1 MRPDREKIAEL
12 LDQIEG
18 ELAPS
23 FVEIERYDPSDYISS
38 FCLDHL
44 LDIDP
49 SLFVETKEDPTELF
63 ASLSE
68 HSDGLKELFGI
79 IGTEGKIVRFKPEDL
94 IYELLSGPCST
105 TFYTLESLFFLKG
118 EEDVWCFMMGN
129 NE

>member
-23 FVEIERYDPSDYISS
+23 FVEIERYDPSDYNSS

-49 SLFVETKEDPTELF
+49 SLFVETKEKTRQN
-63 ASLSE
+63 SLRPC
-68 HSDGLKELFGI
+68 L
-79 IGTEGKIVRFKPEDL
+79 IVQT
-94 IYELLSGPCST
+94 G
-105 TFYTLESLFFLKG
+105 
-118 EEDVWCFMMGN
+118 
-129 NE
+129 